1 MTSRERVRAAFEHRQ
16 PDKVPVDFGGMCC
29 SMINAIVLKD
39 LRAYYGLEYRP
50 PKINDMST
58 MTAFVEPEL
67 TVWDAMCS
75 SFIIT
80 GILTDI

>member
-39 LRAYYGLEYRP
+39 LRAYYGLGTVRRKSMTCP
-50 PKINDMST
+50 P
-58 MTAFVEPEL
+58 
-67 TVWDAMCS
+67 
-75 SFIIT
+75 
-80 GILTDI
+80 

>member
-39 LRAYYGLEYRP
+39 RGH
-50 PKINDMST
+50 
-58 MTAFVEPEL
+58 
-67 TVWDAMCS
+67 
-75 SFIIT
+75 IT
-80 GILTDI
+80 GWSTVRRRSMTCPP